1 MKYLIVQFFNTV
13 IVMVSDIM
21 NMLGTFALNSYSKH
35 VFLRVDCF
43 LFCYYLL
50 DVSFD
55 GTIIKIAFR
64 K

>member
-1 MKYLIVQFFNTV
+1 
-13 IVMVSDIM
+13 MVSDIM